1 MKNIDSEM
9 ENAFNK
15 ELNLI
20 HNDMYYQQVEI
31 NKNEKR
37 IFVRYDIMYK
47 PLEILGGD
55 SYSIRKTNDGKV
67 IAFILDAMGKG
78 ISASITATTSTALL
92 NYIFD
97 QMQRQNDFEFERWI
111 KRYIGFIK
119 DNLLDN
125 EMLSGVFTCYDREA
139 SSFEYAS
146 FGMPSFL
153 MLNIDGTFSKIKS
166 NNAPIS
172 KYMSEYKIDTMIVEG
187 MKKALFY
194 TDGLC
199 ENSMKDGTLY
209 KEKMYKDFLE
219 SSNILDFKKRFNRR
233 VPKKSDDVLLF
244 YIDVLM
250 YNEDFIYKEI
260 PASREAIS
268 EALLEISKYMQA
280 QGAELKNL
288 SELSLALS
296 ELLMNSL
303 EHGIFNIDIKSK
315 NSMIEKGKYDDILS
329 EFEEKYQ
336 DRHIRIR
343 YAVMEENEEKVFV
356 ARISDGGKGFDVKL
370 LKNLVVNSQNF
381 NGRGIMIVKKLLDML
396 YYNEKGNTITIRKLL
411 N

>member
-1 MKNIDSEM
+1 MKNLNSEM

-20 HNDMYYQQVEI
+20 HNDMYYQQIEI
-31 NKNEKR
+31 DKYEKR
-37 IFVRYDIMYK
+37 IFVRYDISYK

-55 SYSIRKTNDGKV
+55 SYSIRKTDDGK
-67 IAFILDAMGKG
+67 IITFMLDAMGKG

-97 QMQRQNDFEFERWI
+97 QMKIQGDFEFNRWI
-111 KRYIGFIK
+111 KRYISFIK

-125 EMLSGVFTCYDREA
+125 EMLSAIFTCYDRKI
-139 SSFEYAS
+139 SLFDYAS

-153 MLNIDGTFSKIKS
+153 IVNDEGTFSKIKS

-172 KYMSEYKIDTMIVEG
+172 QYMGEYRIDTIVVKG
-187 MKKALFY
+187 IKKALFY

-199 ENSMKDGTLY
+199 ENSMEDGTLY
-209 KEKMYKDFLE
+209 KEKMYEDFLE
-219 SSNILDFKKRFNRR
+219 SSSILDFQKKFNAR
-233 VPKKSDDVLLF
+233 VPHKSDDVLFF
-244 YIDVLM
+244 YLSTVT
-250 YNEDFIYKEI
+250 YNDNFIYKEI
-260 PASREAIS
+260 AASREAVS
-268 EALLEISKYMQA
+268 DALLEISTYMQE
-280 QGAELKNL
+280 QGADVKNL

-303 EHGIFNIDIKSK
+303 EHGVFNMNRGSK
-315 NSMIEKGKYDDILS
+315 NSMIEKGQYDSKLIEL
-329 EFEEKYQ
+329 EEKYK
-336 DRHIRIR
+336 DRHIRVR
-343 YAVMEENEEKVFV
+343 YIVTKENEEKVFI

-396 YYNEKGNTITIRKLL
+396 YYNEKGNTITIRKFL